1 MKLRDLIPGEDQM
14 KMVQGIESNLLQR
27 RRMSTIGGLIGL
39 GAALLQFTIALL
51 EEDYFKDLTTFLGNV
66 LTGKW
71 SELSGTLTGI
81 TFAEVIGISVLVAG
95 FGTYIVLRRTKFFM
109 KESEEPF
116 RYTFWIKPFTA
127 VEDTPGNRFTLRE
140 DDRLVLLHYDLMEKL
155 NYRIKRLSLLDADS
169 LPEDKQE
176 MLSSH
181 IHIEGEYTIR
191 EEKKNSWVLHVMP
204 RIRIGPPGKPQ
215 TLVYAVKYPLVITHQ
230 EDINGDEPDSDA
242 DSKTGVDFSL
252 DADRY
257 NQIVERVYS
266 RIATEIYRQ
275 ILTNVREKI
284 EMFPTKYLR
293 AVALYHEARDFER
306 SNTIDAYDH
315 ALQLYSEAKRY
326 FDIRFTGRVNDLLL
340 KIPVFWRL
348 TADSYQREARTRIGY
363 CRCLIYRRV
372 ISELSGRNQ
381 NMLFE
386 IPEEIERAI
395 FYLTAIY
402 NWISRQWKLNL
413 SLKKE
418 TQYDQSDEASR
429 RDQLNSLFAYLTFP
443 NDSPLKRN
451 RRRFDTVRIS
461 LSDAYTVS
469 ALAWAYLDAM
479 ERAKTALAN
488 ARSIAPVVS
497 SRNALWFLAAAEIEP
512 DIDQKI
518 LFLRQAAE
526 LSPEFEI
533 AQYKLATFSEMKL
546 RMQDEIAGQRIGSV
560 INAYEEVL
568 RINPGNIGALTAQGY
583 LYWLVGDPD
592 NSKKKL
598 EEGCEIKALVRQ
610 TFIGNLTYGLARIA
624 AEEGEFQK
632 SYEFY
637 QQAIASDPG
646 VGAYFK
652 TSGNRGP
659 NAYYDYIVPGILR
672 RYEAFRKGVDARITS
687 SLSGE
692 GTKSSRTDENVRVAG
707 KTLDIVLSFVLNDVG
722 NAYLNYYHRF
732 GDPNKLSK
740 AISCFEKA
748 TTLYKDNVVAYY
760 NLHNA
765 YDFNRSTDADIAKC
779 LEQAE
784 KLAPA
789 WPEVLIA
796 SAHSQ
801 IKQVQSQIADD
812 RKKLREKM
820 ERLERV
826 RQQRESIIPG
836 RIAGQSAQAENIV
849 IPQQNVFSV
858 GTKTDEDNI
867 PELLKDIE
875 NIKLSIETNERRL
888 EGPVFENVTQK
899 IMGRTKLSS
908 LFKGLSPTFKG
919 DGVEEFLGK
928 RIEHERLD
936 ETDVDAIFVW
946 AEIISN
952 NQDNP
957 KALLSA
963 EKLCRFVLQYYPE
976 DFNVHKTLRNVYR
989 YLKVS
994 MTEPDT
1000 MYSDSHSKCEKALQR
1015 IVDSWMRI
1023 DPVHYVSLLWV
1034 KDVFVHEKCIGYY
1047 EKAYESK
1054 FLAGVD
1060 KKAYSRELADLY
1072 NTTGNQYFDKNDYIL
1087 AGTYYER
1094 AISLDRSQSVYYAN
1108 LGLTRYNIH
1117 MYTEAI
1123 SAYKKALTIDPTNGS
1138 HLNGLGNVYYITGQF
1153 KEAAESY
1160 QKAIDAKPDVA
1171 VYRSNLGLALS
1182 YQDKFAEAVDAYNSA
1197 LLYDSENADTYNDL
1211 GVVLYK
1217 TGEYEKAIRQYIHA
1231 VEKDPDQAVYHSNL
1245 ALAYRDSEQ
1254 FDKAVSSYT
1263 RAIELNP
1270 KNANY
1275 YNDLAIVYYNN
1286 GKYVE
1291 AISNYKRAIEL
1302 NPTLP
1307 VFYANTG
1314 LAYRD
1319 AEQFKEAIRWYEKAI
1334 ELDPSGA
1341 EWYNGLGVVYYRLR
1355 DYDSALRCYNKAVE
1369 LSPDISVYYGNIALA
1384 YRDQGKYTEAI
1395 PFYEKAAEFD
1405 PSTAETYNAL
1415 GVIHYRLGA
1424 FDKALDYYEKAVGL
1438 KPEEPTYYTN
1448 SGLVYYDLN
1457 ELDAAIKHF
1466 GKAVE
1471 LDPDNPEF
1479 HNFLGNAY
1487 IRSGAF
1493 ESAHSCYLKATELS
1507 PGTSVYR
1514 SNLGLTWEQ
1523 LGERE
1528 KSEEAFLKAVELD
1541 GTNADAYNA
1550 LGNLYFRVN
1559 NYEAAEPYYRKA
1571 VELSPRHDI
1580 YRNNLALSLM
1590 HMMKYTEA
1598 VEEYEKAI
1606 AINPNNAQH
1615 YNGLGHVYFSLG
1627 ELSKAVKYLTEA
1639 VVLSPEESLYR
1650 FDLQAA
1656 LGNIPD
1662 KGTVDTALNELLGK
1676 YPGNEALL
1684 EIMNTSNET
1693 AG

>member
-27 RRMSTIGGLIGL
+27 RRMSTIGGLVGI
-39 GAALLQFTIALL
+39 GAALLQFTVALL
-51 EEDYFKDLTTFLGNV
+51 EEDYFKNLTAFLGNL

-71 SELSGTLTGI
+71 SELSGLLTGVS
-81 TFAEVIGISVLVAG
+81 FAEVIGITVLVAG

-169 LPEDKQE
+169 LSDDKQE

-191 EEKKNSWVLHVMP
+191 EEKRGSWVLHVMP

-230 EDINGDEPDSDA
+230 ENINGDEPDSKA
-242 DSKTGVDFSL
+242 GVDFSL

-275 ILTNVREKI
+275 ILTNVRDKI

-340 KIPVFWRL
+340 KIPVLWRL

-395 FYLTAIY
+395 FYLTALY

-418 TQYDQSDEASR
+418 AQYDQSEEASR
-429 RDQLNSLFAYLTFP
+429 HDQLNSLFAFLTFP
-443 NDSPLKRN
+443 NDSPLKRS
-451 RRRFDTVRIS
+451 RQRFDTVRIS

-469 ALAWAYLDAM
+469 ALAWVYLDAM
-479 ERAKTALAN
+479 ERAKTALGN

-583 LYWLVGDPD
+583 LLWLVGDLD

-637 QQAIASDPG
+637 QQAITSDPG

-672 RYEAFRKGVDARITS
+672 RYEAFRRNVDARINS
-687 SLSGE
+687 SLSG
-692 GTKSSRTDENVRVAG
+692 GGIKSSHTDENVRVAG

-732 GDPNKLSK
+732 GDQSKLSK
-740 AISCFEKA
+740 AISYFEKA
-748 TTLYKDNVVAYY
+748 TTRFRENVVAYY

-765 YDFNRSTDADIAKC
+765 YDFNGSTYADIVKC

-836 RIAGQSAQAENIV
+836 TIAGQNAQSENIV

-867 PELLKDIE
+867 PELLKEIE
-875 NIKLSIETNERRL
+875 NIKLSIETHERRL
-888 EGPVFENVTQK
+888 EGSVFENVTQK

-908 LFKGLSPTFKG
+908 LFKGLSPTFAG
-919 DGVEEFLGK
+919 DGVDEFIDK

-936 ETDVDAIFVW
+936 ETDVRAIDVW

-952 NQDNP
+952 NQDNL

-963 EKLCRFVLQYYPE
+963 EKLCKFVLRYYPE

-989 YLKVS
+989 FLRTPKPES
-994 MTEPDT
+994 DT
-1000 MYSDSHSKCEKALQR
+1000 VYSDSLSNCQKVLQR
-1015 IVDSWMRI
+1015 IVDTWIRT

-1034 KDVFVHEKCIGYY
+1034 KDVFSHENCISYY
-1047 EKAYESK
+1047 EMAYESK
-1054 FLAGVD
+1054 FLAGAD
-1060 KKAYSRELADLY
+1060 KKTYSRELADLY
-1072 NTTGNQYFDKNDYIL
+1072 NTKGNQFFDISDYNR
-1087 AGTYYER
+1087 AGTYYEK
-1094 AISLDRSQSVYYAN
+1094 AITLDGSQSVYFAN
-1108 LGLTRYNIH
+1108 LGLARYNVRK
-1117 MYTEAI
+1117 YTEAI
-1123 SAYKKALTIDPTNGS
+1123 TAYKKALRIDPESSS
-1138 HLNGLGNVYYITGQF
+1138 HLNGLGNVYYIIGQF
-1153 KEAAESY
+1153 QEAAECY

-1171 VYRSNLGLALS
+1171 VYWSNLGLALS
-1182 YQDKFAEAVDAYNSA
+1182 NQNKWAEAVDAYTSA
-1197 LLYDSENADTYNDL
+1197 LRYDPDNADTYNDL
-1211 GVVLYK
+1211 GVVLY
-1217 TGEYEKAIRQYIHA
+1217 TSGRFDDAILQYTRAI
-1231 VEKDPDQAVYHSNL
+1231 EKDPVQAVYHSNL
-1245 ALAYRDSEQ
+1245 ALAYRDSNQ
-1254 FDKAVSSYT
+1254 FENAVSSYT

-1286 GKYVE
+1286 GKYEE
-1291 AISNYKRAIEL
+1291 AISNYKKAIEL

-1319 AEQFKEAIRWYEKAI
+1319 AEQFTEAIRWYEKAI
-1334 ELDPSGA
+1334 ELDPYGA
-1341 EWYNGLGVVYYRLR
+1341 EWYNGLGVVYYRLG
-1355 DYDSALRCYNKAVE
+1355 DYDSALRYYNKAVE
-1369 LSPDISVYYGNIALA
+1369 LLPGIPIYYSNIGLA
-1384 YRDQGKYTEAI
+1384 YRDQEKLTEAI

-1405 PSTAETYNAL
+1405 PSAAETYNAL
-1415 GVIHYRLGA
+1415 GVIYYRLGDFQKA
-1424 FDKALDYYEKAVGL
+1424 LTYYDKAIAL
-1438 KPEEPTYYTN
+1438 KPEEPMYSANY
-1448 SGLVYYDLN
+1448 GLVYYDLN

-1466 GKAVE
+1466 SRAVE

-1487 IRSGAF
+1487 IRSGAS
-1493 ESAHSCYLKATELS
+1493 ESAHSCYLKASELS

-1523 LGERE
+1523 LGNRE
-1528 KSEEAFLKAVELD
+1528 KSEEAFLKAIELD

-1550 LGNLYFRVN
+1550 LGNLFFRVN

-1571 VELSPRHDI
+1571 VELNPRHDI

-1606 AINPNNAQH
+1606 AINRRRIMHFAQH

-1627 ELSKAVKYLTEA
+1627 EAL
-1639 VVLSPEESLYR
+1639 ESGEVSY
-1650 FDLQAA
+1650 
-1656 LGNIPD
+1656 
-1662 KGTVDTALNELLGK
+1662 
-1676 YPGNEALL
+1676 
-1684 EIMNTSNET
+1684 
-1693 AG
+1693 